1 MGSSAAAKTRPAGRP
16 RDESID
22 AAVLAAAAAVLDE
35 VGYPRLSVAA
45 VAARAGV
52 HKPALYRRWRSK
64 PLLVIDVLA
73 TTLPPLLFPDTGT
86 LRGDL
91 EAGVHSLRDTWSAP
105 RIRQTFLG
113 LFADLMGDPEA
124 NQSFHTRVLR
134 TRGSSLHEVL
144 ARARQRDEAGAALD
158 SATVASLLE
167 GPLMHRVLLDEH
179 PIDEALVSTVIAA
192 ICAVAAQS
200 R

>member
-1 MGSSAAAKTRPAGRP
+1 MRSSAAATTRPAGRP
-16 RDESID
+16 RDDSID
-22 AAVLAAAAAVLDE
+22 AAVLAAAAAILDQ

-64 PLLVIDVLA
+64 PMLVIDVLA
-73 TTLPPLLFPDTGT
+73 TTLPTVLFPDTGT

-91 EAGVHSLRDTWSAP
+91 EAGVQTLRYTWSAP

-124 NQSFHTRVLR
+124 SQAFHTRVLQ
-134 TRGSSLHEVL
+134 TRGSSLHDAL
-144 ARARQRDEAGAALD
+144 ARARDRDEANAELD
-158 SATVASLLE
+158 PATVASLLE

-179 PIDEALVSTVIAA
+179 PIDDALVSTVIAA
-192 ICAVAAQS
+192 ICAVAAQG